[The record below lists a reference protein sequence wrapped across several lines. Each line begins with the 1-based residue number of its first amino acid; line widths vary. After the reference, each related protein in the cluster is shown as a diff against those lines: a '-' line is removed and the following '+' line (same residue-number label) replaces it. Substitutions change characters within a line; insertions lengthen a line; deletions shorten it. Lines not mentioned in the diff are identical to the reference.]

1 LISIADKYTVI
12 KNGLV
17 LTLDKKK
24 QAGYF
29 NVIIRNGKIFLIDYE
44 KKFNEK
50 EFLLKNTDAEIID
63 ASGKIVMPGF
73 FNSQSVSSYSLNRV
87 FFNKCNYENISSW
100 ISLKLIDN
108 YLSGSPN
115 FDIFRELLNVSA
127 MKSVLNGE
135 IFVNEYSPAIKK
147 DFYESCLKD
156 INRQPSYYNLTA
168 FDHRIIPE
176 ALSSSYPVSMGFRTD
191 EDLNNYTFSS
201 LKKYLSSGNVKLFIE
216 ASLSQSTFDST
227 KKIFGKPFISVL
239 ADAELITSN
248 TVISNPTHLNA
259 YEIEILAKR
268 NSTVLI
274 SPSDQI
280 NLSLSKSYA
289 DNLIGAGVNVITGTG
304 NTGSDIL
311 SELKIFSSLIPRN
324 NISFEQIMQ
333 TAIYNPSLVFGI
345 SNVTG
350 SVERNKSAD
359 LILFD
364 ISDLRNIWTM
374 PVVRPEDICE
384 FIINNLTV
392 RDISDVIIKG
402 ESILRNGK
410 ILNGDYDNAIISAKE
425 ISSKLYAAGKYFEYR
440 EKYLMRDRVD
450 KLRTSGGE
458 DEPDEKPKQEI
469 FVDMVETGEYVG
481 DGEFTILGA
490 KEEDFE
496 KPREREETEPRV
508 IIEEISSLESGLN
521 LFTESDAVRQIP
533 KKRAF
538 KKDIKNEKAIR
549 KEEKKLS
556 EMDDEVKTEDKNV
569 EPVEENETEN
579 DSKFQ
584 KVKLKF
590 GFKEDE

>member
-108 YLSGSPN
+108 YLSGSQN

-227 KKIFGKPFISVL
+227 KKIFGKHFISVL

-324 NISFEQIMQ
+324 NISYEQIIQ

>member
-1 LISIADKYTVI
+1 
-12 KNGLV
+12 
-17 LTLDKKK
+17 
-24 QAGYF
+24 
-29 NVIIRNGKIFLIDYE
+29 
-44 KKFNEK
+44 
-50 EFLLKNTDAEIID
+50 
-63 ASGKIVMPGF
+63 M
-73 FNSQSVSSYSLNRV
+73 
-87 FFNKCNYENISSW
+87 
-100 ISLKLIDN
+100 
-108 YLSGSPN
+108 
-115 FDIFRELLNVSA
+115 
-127 MKSVLNGE
+127 
-135 IFVNEYSPAIKK
+135 
-147 DFYESCLKD
+147 
-156 INRQPSYYNLTA
+156 
-168 FDHRIIPE
+168 
-176 ALSSSYPVSMGFRTD
+176 
-191 EDLNNYTFSS
+191 
-201 LKKYLSSGNVKLFIE
+201 
-216 ASLSQSTFDST
+216 SQSTFDST
-227 KKIFGKPFISVL
+227 KKIFGKHFISVL

-374 PVVRPEDICE
+374 PVIRPEDICE

>member
-108 YLSGSPN
+108 YLSGSQN

>member
-1 LISIADKYTVI
+1 MISIADKYTVI

-108 YLSGSPN
+108 YLSGSQN

>member
-1 LISIADKYTVI
+1 MISIADKYTVI

-108 YLSGSPN
+108 YLSGSQN

-227 KKIFGKPFISVL
+227 KKIFGKHFISVL

-324 NISFEQIMQ
+324 NISYEQIIQ

>member
-1 LISIADKYTVI
+1 MISIADKYTVI

-24 QAGYF
+24 QTGYF

-50 EFLLKNTDAEIID
+50 EFLLKNTNAEIID

-87 FFNKCNYENISSW
+87 FFNKCTYENINSW

-108 YLSGSPN
+108 YLSGSQN

-216 ASLSQSTFDST
+216 AALSQSTFDST

-259 YEIEILAKR
+259 YEIENLAKR

-280 NLSLSKSYA
+280 NLSLSKSYV
-289 DNLIGAGVNVITGTG
+289 DTLVGAGINVITGTG
-304 NTGSDIL
+304 NMGSDIL

-324 NISFEQIMQ
+324 NISYEQIMQ

-364 ISDLRNIWTM
+364 KSDLRNLWTM
-374 PVVRPEDICE
+374 PVISSEDICE
-384 FIINNLTV
+384 FIINNLSV
-392 RDISDVIIKG
+392 KDISDVIIKG
-402 ESILRNGK
+402 ETILRNSK
-410 ILNGDYDNAIISAKE
+410 IVNGDYDNAIISAKE
-425 ISSKLYAAGKYFEYR
+425 ISSKLYSAGKYFEYR
-440 EKYLMRDRVD
+440 EKYLMRDRVN
-450 KLRTSGGE
+450 KLSSFDGE
-458 DEPDEKPKQEI
+458 DESDEKPKEEI

-481 DGEFTILGA
+481 EGEFTILGA

-508 IIEEISSLESGLN
+508 RIEEISSLESGLN
-521 LFTESDAVRQIP
+521 LFTESDAARQTP

-538 KKDIKNEKAIR
+538 RKDIKNEKAVR

-556 EMDDEVKTEDKNV
+556 EIDEVKIDKNI
-569 EPVEENETEN
+569 EPIEENQSED